1 MHVHMLT
8 VAKTYQNQF
17 QKYEPEPFVEQ
28 DVGTTVVSEE
38 GPLLSAWVNRA
49 AFQRS
54 IGKIFYHAGFEDF
67 QPSALEAM
75 TDVAI
80 THINHLT
87 QTLKVYHE
95 QPKKDAETPGHTVEE
110 QILHTMYENGVDI
123 ESIESY
129 IKDDVERQATKL
141 TTMHE
146 RMKSHLAD
154 LLVSLSQYLMLA
166 GNTDIALAART
177 GRSCRCRRRRCLQ
190 RR

>member
-1 MHVHMLT
+1 M
-8 VAKTYQNQF
+8 
-17 QKYEPEPFVEQ
+17 EQ

-38 GPLLSAWVNRA
+38 GPLLSASVNRA
-49 AFQRS
+49 ALQRS

-80 THINHLT
+80 NHINHLT
-87 QTLKVYHE
+87 QTMKVYHE
-95 QPKKDAETPGHTVEE
+95 QPKKDVGTVGHTVEE
-110 QILHTMYENGVDI
+110 QILHTMHENGVDI

-154 LLVSLSQYLMLA
+154 LLVCGLESSNRA
-166 GNTDIALAART
+166 ANTDLLLATRL
-177 GRSCRCRRRRCLQ
+177 GRSCRCGRRRRLQ
-190 RR
+190 RRQRAVRRR